1 MGWAGP
7 AVLNVEDLRCA
18 YGEAVVLHGISFA
31 VAPGEVLCLL
41 GRNGAGKTTTLRAI
55 MGLLRPRAGRITLDG
70 RDLTALR
77 AHEVPRLGIAYVP
90 QGRRLFPL
98 LTVQENLRMGLLVR
112 GRGIEEWD
120 SILELFPALREH
132 LDRQAGTLSGGEQQ
146 MVATARA
153 LCADPRYLLM
163 DEPTEGLAPAL
174 VQTVLE
180 TIRSLRSRRVG
191 VLLVEQ
197 KIDVALSVGDAV
209 AVMEDGRIRLQAA
222 PRDLAADSQLL
233 LKYLGVRR
241 SEPR

>member
-1 MGWAGP
+1 M
-7 AVLNVEDLRCA
+7 
-18 YGEAVVLHGISFA
+18 LHGISFA

-55 MGLLRPRAGRITLDG
+55 MGLLRPRGGRITLDG
-70 RDLTALR
+70 RELTALR

-98 LTVQENLRMGLLVR
+98 LTVRENLRMGLLVR
-112 GRGIEEWD
+112 GRGIEPWD
-120 SILELFPALREH
+120 SILEVFPALREH

-174 VQTVLE
+174 VQTVLD

-197 KIDVALSVGDAV
+197 KIDVALSVADAV
-209 AVMEDGRIRLQAA
+209 AVMEDGRIRLEAA
-222 PRDLAADSQLL
+222 PRDLAADSELL

>member
-1 MGWAGP
+1 
-7 AVLNVEDLRCA
+7 VLKLEDLRCA
-18 YGEAVVLHGISFA
+18 YGEALVLHGISFA

-55 MGLLRPRAGRITLDG
+55 MGLLRPQAGRIMLDG
-70 RDLTALR
+70 RELTALR
-77 AHEVPRLGIAYVP
+77 PHQIPRLGIAYVP

-98 LTVQENLRMGLLVR
+98 LTVRENLRMGLLVR
-112 GRGIEEWD
+112 GPGIGSSD
-120 SILELFPALREH
+120 SILELFPALRQH
-132 LDRQAGTLSGGEQQ
+132 LERQAGTLSGGEQQ

-153 LCADPRYLLM
+153 LCAAPRYLLM

-174 VQTVLE
+174 VQTVLD
-180 TIRSLRSRRVG
+180 TVRSLRSRGVG

-197 KIDVALSVGDAV
+197 KIDAALSVADAV
-209 AVMEDGRIRLQAA
+209 AVMEDGRVRLQAA
-222 PRDLAADSQLL
+222 PRDLAVDSEAL

>member
-1 MGWAGP
+1 M
-7 AVLNVEDLRCA
+7 
-18 YGEAVVLHGISFA
+18 LHGISFA

-55 MGLLRPRAGRITLDG
+55 MGLLRPRGGRITLDG
-70 RDLTALR
+70 RELTALR

-98 LTVQENLRMGLLVR
+98 LTVRENLRMGLLVR

>member
-1 MGWAGP
+1 M
-7 AVLNVEDLRCA
+7 
-18 YGEAVVLHGISFA
+18 LHGISFA

-174 VQTVLE
+174 VQTVLD

-197 KIDVALSVGDAV
+197 KIDVALSVADAV
-209 AVMEDGRIRLQAA
+209 AVMEDGRIRLEAA
-222 PRDLAADSQLL
+222 PRDLAADSELL

>member
-1 MGWAGP
+1 M
-7 AVLNVEDLRCA
+7 
-18 YGEAVVLHGISFA
+18 LHGISFA

-112 GRGIEEWD
+112 GRGIEPWD
-120 SILELFPALREH
+120 SILEVFPALREH

>member
-1 MGWAGP
+1 M
-7 AVLNVEDLRCA
+7 
-18 YGEAVVLHGISFA
+18 LHGISFA

-112 GRGIEEWD
+112 GRGIEPRD

-174 VQTVLE
+174 VQTVLD

-197 KIDVALSVGDAV
+197 KIDAALSAADTV
-209 AVMEDGRIRLQAA
+209 AVMEDGRIRLQAT
-222 PRDLAADSQLL
+222 PRDLAADPELL

>member
-1 MGWAGP
+1 M
-7 AVLNVEDLRCA
+7 
-18 YGEAVVLHGISFA
+18 LHGISFA

-222 PRDLAADSQLL
+222 PRDLAADSELL

>member
-1 MGWAGP
+1 M
-7 AVLNVEDLRCA
+7 
-18 YGEAVVLHGISFA
+18 LHGISFA

-174 VQTVLE
+174 VQTVLD

-197 KIDVALSVGDAV
+197 KIDIALSVADAV
-209 AVMEDGRIRLQAA
+209 AVMEDGRIRLEAA

>member
-1 MGWAGP
+1 
-7 AVLNVEDLRCA
+7 
-18 YGEAVVLHGISFA
+18 VLHGISFA

-197 KIDVALSVGDAV
+197 KIDVALSVADAV
-209 AVMEDGRIRLQAA
+209 AVMEDGRIRLEAA
-222 PRDLAADSQLL
+222 PRDLAADSELL

>member
-1 MGWAGP
+1 
-7 AVLNVEDLRCA
+7 
-18 YGEAVVLHGISFA
+18 VLHGISFA

>member
-1 MGWAGP
+1 M
-7 AVLNVEDLRCA
+7 
-18 YGEAVVLHGISFA
+18 LHGISFA

-153 LCADPRYLLM
+153 LCAAPRYLLM

-174 VQTVLE
+174 VQTVLD

>member
-1 MGWAGP
+1 M
-7 AVLNVEDLRCA
+7 
-18 YGEAVVLHGISFA
+18 LHGISFA

-174 VQTVLE
+174 VQTVLD

>member
-1 MGWAGP
+1 M
-7 AVLNVEDLRCA
+7 
-18 YGEAVVLHGISFA
+18 LHGISVA

-112 GRGIEEWD
+112 GRGIEPWD
-120 SILELFPALREH
+120 SILEVFPALREH

>member
-1 MGWAGP
+1 M
-7 AVLNVEDLRCA
+7 
-18 YGEAVVLHGISFA
+18 LHGISFA